1 MEYQPIN
8 MYGDSSNNNNNNNNK
23 SEDNNNTTNGNP
35 VKKTK
40 GKQKIPMRTIEKDS
54 EKKITFSKRRG
65 GIYKKASE
73 LVSLTACEI
82 GFLVFSPTGK
92 ALSFAHPSFDHI
104 AKRFPGH
111 GQPERP
117 LLPYN
122 MEGPR
127 QVRINQLTE
136 TYNDTLEVFD
146 TNQSKVVTLKGLIAG
161 KPTNNWWNRSI
172 DDVVPEEIQEFE
184 NVVLEVFNRVEQMKV
199 DILMLSKN
207 DDNNNN

>member
-1 MEYQPIN
+1 
-8 MYGDSSNNNNNNNNK
+8 MYGDSSNNNNNNNNNT
-23 SEDNNNTTNGNP
+23 SEDNNNNNNNITTNGNP

-65 GIYKKASE
+65 GIYKKANE

-92 ALSFAHPSFDHI
+92 ALSFAHPSFDYI
-104 AKRFPGH
+104 AKRFMGPG
-111 GQPERP
+111 QLEPP

-122 MEGPR
+122 IEGPR
-127 QVRINQLTE
+127 EVRINQLTE
-136 TYNDTLEVFD
+136 TYNNTLEVFD
-146 TNQSKVVTLKGLIAG
+146 TNWSKVVTLKGLVAG
-161 KPTNNWWNRSI
+161 KPMNNWWNRSI
-172 DDVVPEEIQEFE
+172 DNVVPEEIQEFE
-184 NVVLEVFNRVEQMKV
+184 NVVLEVFNRVEQRKV